1 MKSTITALAVVFAV
15 SLAGAA
21 QETGKKEKKPHP
33 GLERLKK
40 LVGTWEAETKE
51 MGKTTVTYR
60 LIAGGSTVMET
71 IMPGTDHE
79 MVTMYH
85 MDGEDLVLTH
95 YCVIGNQPRMKA
107 AKDSKEGTI
116 DFKCGGGTLKCAA
129 ETHMHSA
136 FFTFKEDD
144 RFTAEW
150 SLMKDGKIDHSMK
163 FEYVRQKKEA
173 AK

>member
-1 MKSTITALAVVFAV
+1 MKLMIAALAVA
-15 SLAGAA
+15 LALPGAA
-21 QETGKKEKKPHP
+21 QEMGKKEKKAHP
-33 GLERLKK
+33 GLERLKA
-40 LVGTWEAETKE
+40 LVGTWQAETSE

-71 IMPGTDHE
+71 IMPGTEHE

-116 DFKCGGGTLKCAA
+116 DFKCSGGSSLKCASDS
-129 ETHMHSA
+129 HMHSA
-136 FFTFKEDD
+136 FFTFKDAD
-144 RFTAEW
+144 NFTAEW
-150 SLMKDGKIDHSMK
+150 SMMQGGKVDHSMK
-163 FEYVRQKKEA
+163 FNYARQKKEA